1 MSGERDL
8 VNERFNMDIF
18 KQLVEEGKIDL
29 RKVYMLISRISVH
42 NQHMWQLRS

>member
-29 RKVYMLISRISVH
+29 KKVYMLISRISV
-42 NQHMWQLRS
+42 